1 MFGKKKD
8 KKKKTLEEYIKEN
21 EGLVCENC
29 RTPIPGNLNLCPKCG
44 LNPSVST
51 LQSFYEPG
59 QIRHLSDKRHEEG

>member
-1 MFGKKKD
+1 MFSKKKD

-44 LNPSVST
+44 LSPSVDT
-51 LQSFYEPG
+51 MQSFYEPG
-59 QIRHLSDKRHEEG
+59 QVRKLSEKRREEE